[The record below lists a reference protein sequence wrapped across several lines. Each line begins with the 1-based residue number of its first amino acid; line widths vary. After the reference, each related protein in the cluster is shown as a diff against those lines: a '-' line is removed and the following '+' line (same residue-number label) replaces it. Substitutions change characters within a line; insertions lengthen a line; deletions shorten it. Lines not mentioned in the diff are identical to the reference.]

1 MSKYNVEILDE
12 YMYLQ
17 EDANDHQIRIV
28 IEFYEKIN
36 IDNLRY
42 AVKESFKY
50 VPLLNCKLIR
60 NGTHLYWE
68 GIDCTVPE
76 KQYFTVLE
84 SDFSFALLKK
94 TLEKMVDQYVG
105 PQISITVLRT
115 QKGDILIITI
125 NHMVLDGS
133 GFKNYLTL
141 VSKIYNGIE
150 INRNE
155 ISTERNIYRILKNK
169 REKRKILQKHNI
181 LKTPKKL
188 LEENSIKRNS
198 MLFTQK
204 INQSDYFEIQK
215 FCKEKKVTINDYMMT
230 VFFLALIDIG
240 YIKLNMLSNISMMI
254 DARKYDQDNILSP
267 FINASSMEDV
277 VIFFDSLDKEKLL
290 LNIHCELEKIKH
302 NMPGYKNLIN
312 LRFFRIVLPKYVYFK
327 IMKNII
333 HSPGISTTNMGI
345 LNNEDFQFKGSKI
358 MNAYIVTSLKRNNSI
373 QFTFSTFENTVTIT
387 TFGNYSAEN
396 IERINAIYHNIG
408 KHINIC

>member
-188 LEENSIKRNS
+188 LEENSNK
-198 MLFTQK
+198 
-204 INQSDYFEIQK
+204 
-215 FCKEKKVTINDYMMT
+215 
-230 VFFLALIDIG
+230 
-240 YIKLNMLSNISMMI
+240 SNIDVLI
-254 DARKYDQDNILSP
+254 VPKRKWKPNKRQRRQKNRHNILCYSP
-267 FINASSMEDV
+267 A
-277 VIFFDSLDKEKLL
+277 
-290 LNIHCELEKIKH
+290 
-302 NMPGYKNLIN
+302 
-312 LRFFRIVLPKYVYFK
+312 
-327 IMKNII
+327 
-333 HSPGISTTNMGI
+333 
-345 LNNEDFQFKGSKI
+345 
-358 MNAYIVTSLKRNNSI
+358 
-373 QFTFSTFENTVTIT
+373 
-387 TFGNYSAEN
+387 
-396 IERINAIYHNIG
+396 
-408 KHINIC
+408 